1 MKTVEPIRDKK
12 KIDAMKAIL
21 ASGKYG
27 QRNLVLFSIG
37 INTAYRI
44 SDLRQ
49 LKLADVLEIT
59 RSRVVVKDRLSMK
72 EQKTAKHNSVYIS
85 NKLRKTI
92 LEYVQQEFPEQ
103 ILQKEFDH
111 YLFPSRKGI
120 NEPLNRQ
127 SLWRIIHDAGT
138 AIGLKDIGPHSM
150 RKTFG
155 YFLYK
160 QGTKTEI
167 IQSLLNHSSQRE
179 TLRYIGITQEDKD
192 TAVKSLDL

>member
-12 KIDAMKAIL
+12 KIESMKAIL
-21 ASGKYG
+21 ASGTFG
-27 QRNLVLFSIG
+27 QRNVVLFSLG

-49 LKLADVLEIT
+49 LKLSDVLEI
-59 RSRVVVKDRLSMK
+59 SRNRVIAKERLTMK
-72 EQKTAKHNSVYIS
+72 EQKTAKHNSVVIS
-85 NKLRKTI
+85 KKLQK
-92 LEYVQQEFPEQ
+92 LLLDYVQEEFPKQIKEQ
-103 ILQKEFDH
+103 ELDR
-111 YLFPSRKGI
+111 YLFLSRKGE
-120 NEPLNRQ
+120 NEPLSRQ
-127 SLWRIIHDAGT
+127 SLWRILHQAAL
-138 AIGLKDIGPHSM
+138 AIGLKNIGPHSM

-160 QGTKTEI
+160 QGTKLEI

-192 TAVKSLDL
+192 VAVRSLDL

>member
-1 MKTVEPIRDKK
+1 MK
-12 KIDAMKAIL
+12 KIL
-21 ASGKYG
+21 AGGKFG
-27 QRNLVLFSIG
+27 DRNVLLFTIG

-49 LKLADVLEIT
+49 LKLSDVLEIS
-59 RSRVVVKDRLSMK
+59 RGRVVVKDRLAMK
-72 EQKTAKHNSVYIS
+72 EQKTAKLNSVFIS
-85 NKLRKTI
+85 NKLRKAI
-92 LEYVQQEFPEQ
+92 LDFVQKEFPEA
-103 ILQKEFDH
+103 LAAKNFDV
-111 YLFPSRKGI
+111 YLFQSRKGS

-127 SLWRIIHDAGT
+127 SLWRILHNAAEAIH
-138 AIGLKDIGPHSM
+138 LKNIGPHSM

-160 QGTKTEI
+160 QGTKIEI

>member
-1 MKTVEPIRDKK
+1 VAKNEERGTDSRQK

-37 INTAYRI
+37 INTSCRI

-49 LKLADVLEIT
+49 LKLSDVLEI
-59 RSRVVVKDRLSMK
+59 SRGRVIVKERLAMK

-92 LEYVQQEFPEQ
+92 LEYVQQEFH
-103 ILQKEFDH
+103 H
-111 YLFPSRKGI
+111 YLFTSRIGT

-138 AIGLKDIGPHSM
+138 SIGLKDIG
-150 RKTFG
+150 R
-155 YFLYK
+155 
-160 QGTKTEI
+160 I
-167 IQSLLNHSSQRE
+167 
-179 TLRYIGITQEDKD
+179 
-192 TAVKSLDL
+192 

>member
-1 MKTVEPIRDKK
+1 MKSVEPIRQKK
-12 KIDAMKAIL
+12 KIDAMKAIFL

-37 INTAYRI
+37 INMAYRI

-49 LKLADVLEIT
+49 LKLSDVLEI
-59 RSRVVVKDRLSMK
+59 SRGRVIVKERLAMK
-72 EQKTAKHNSVYIS
+72 EQKGKHNSVFIS
-85 NKLRKTI
+85 NKLRKVI
-92 LEYVQQEFPEQ
+92 LDYVQSEFPEQ
-103 ILQKEFDH
+103 LQAQDFSK
-111 YLFPSRKGI
+111 YLFPSRKGADT
-120 NEPLNRQ
+120 PLTRQ
-127 SLWRIIHDAGT
+127 SLWRIIHEAGT
-138 AIGLKDIGPHSM
+138 AVGLKEIGPHSM

-155 YFLYK
+155 FFLYK

>member
-49 LKLADVLEIT
+49 LKLADVLEIS
-59 RSRVVVKDRLSMK
+59 RGRVVVKDRLAMK

-85 NKLRKTI
+85 NKL
-92 LEYVQQEFPEQ
+92 
-103 ILQKEFDH
+103 
-111 YLFPSRKGI
+111 
-120 NEPLNRQ
+120 
-127 SLWRIIHDAGT
+127 
-138 AIGLKDIGPHSM
+138 

>member
-1 MKTVEPIRDKK
+1 MEPIRDKK

-21 ASGKYG
+21 ASRKYG

-49 LKLADVLEIT
+49 LKLSDVLEI
-59 RSRVVVKDRLSMK
+59 SRGRVIVKERLAMK
-72 EQKTAKHNSVYIS
+72 EQKTAKHNSVFIS
-85 NKLRKTI
+85 NKLRKVI
-92 LEYVQQEFPEQ
+92 LDYVQSEFSEQ
-103 ILQKEFDH
+103 LQAQDFSK
-111 YLFPSRKGI
+111 YLFPSRKGADT
-120 NEPLNRQ
+120 PLTRQ
-127 SLWRIIHDAGT
+127 SLW
-138 AIGLKDIGPHSM
+138 PM